1 MRFLSI
7 AVALTALVLL
17 AMGIRGPLDWVT
29 IGLAVTGLALAWV
42 TLRTPQISTFLRIFS
57 GIFAFEYVLTGLAY
71 ALVLADGWPEA
82 LAAATPPASLP
93 FTIAAFGLIVYGIS
107 FIPVIRQITRLADP
121 YFETR
126 DMVDGDAGLFRRW
139 FTREN
144 IMARTL
150 LVTLVVINQVQV
162 GIGLRIS
169 FINRDL
175 FDALNKKDSATFWY
189 ILGVVFVTW
198 AAISVVS
205 NLIEYYIESVLKIRW
220 RRWLTERYYA
230 RWLDQGTH
238 YRMGLGGVDTDNPD
252 QRIAED
258 VRGYLNSTYAYSIT
272 LLSQISNLVSF
283 SILLWTIPAKFAIPG
298 TDIVI
303 PGLPFW
309 VALAYSLTGTWLT
322 HKIGKP
328 LVRLDFAQ
336 ERYEA
341 DFRYSLARLREYT
354 EQTALL
360 RGETV
365 EKRRLANTF
374 SAVID
379 NFFRL
384 VSRNLKLSA
393 FTSTWFQASVVFP
406 YAIVA
411 PYYFSGALSLG
422 QLTQTAGAFSR
433 VEGALSFFIARYAS
447 LANFKAIVDRLTTF
461 NEALRKARDLGTAPP
476 RIDIL
481 PGTEDALALKALS
494 LSLPTGRTI
503 VRIDDLQLAAGPATL
518 VTGPSGSG
526 KSTMFRAIAG
536 IWPYGEGQIETPP
549 GKSVMLLPQRP
560 YLPSG
565 SLRVAVSYP
574 AIEGAYSDA
583 QINAALSA
591 VNLSHLAGHLD
602 DDDIWAQ
609 RLSGGE
615 QQRLAVARALLAKP
629 DWLFLDEATASLD
642 EPMEKALYAAMWTH
656 LANTTIISIGHRS
669 TLIGMHE
676 RRIVM
681 EPQGDGTFT
690 PKLEAA
696 TVA

>member
-1 MRFLSI
+1 MRLLSL
-7 AVALTALVLL
+7 AVAATALLL
-17 AMGIRGPLDWVT
+17 MLMGLRGGVDWIT
-29 IGLAVTGLALAWV
+29 LALGVTGFALAFV
-42 TLRTPQISTFLRIFS
+42 TLRAPDISTFLRIFS
-57 GIFAFEYVLTGLAY
+57 GIFAVEYVLTGIAY
-71 ALVLADGWPEA
+71 AIVLAGWWPERF
-82 LAAATPPASLP
+82 AAATPPASLP

-121 YFETR
+121 YFETQ
-126 DMVDGDAGLFRRW
+126 DTVEGQAGLFRRW
-139 FTREN
+139 FSREN

-150 LVTLVVINQVQV
+150 LVALVVLNQIQV

-169 FINRDL
+169 FVNRDL
-175 FDALNKKDSATFWY
+175 FDALNKKDASAFWY
-189 ILGVVFVTW
+189 LLGIVFVTW
-198 AAISVVS
+198 AIISVIS

-230 RWLDQGTH
+230 RWLDNGTH

-298 TDIVI
+298 TDIII

-309 VALAYSLTGTWLT
+309 VALVYSLTGTWLT

-328 LVRLDFAQ
+328 LVKLDFAQ

-341 DFRYSLARLREYT
+341 DFRYSLSRLREYT

-365 EKRRLANTF
+365 EKRRLGDTF
-374 SAVID
+374 AAVIS
-379 NFFRL
+379 NYFLL
-384 VSRNLKLSA
+384 VARNMKLSA

-447 LANFKAIVDRLTTF
+447 LANFKAIIDRLTTF
-461 NEALRKARDLGTAPP
+461 GEALRKARALGTAPP
-476 RIDIL
+476 RIDIAETS
-481 PGTEDALALKALS
+481 GNALALKNLS
-494 LSLPTGRTI
+494 LNLPNGRTI
-503 VRIDDLQLAAGPATL
+503 VRVNDLHVPAGGAVL
-518 VTGPSGSG
+518 FTGPSGSG
-526 KSTMFRAIAG
+526 KSTLFRAVAG
-536 IWPYGEGQIETPP
+536 IWPYGEGKIETPQ
-549 GKSVMLLPQRP
+549 GKSVLLLPQRP
-560 YLPSG
+560 YLPTG
-565 SLRVAVSYP
+565 TLRVAVSYP
-574 AIEGAYSDA
+574 AVEGSFTDA
-583 QINAALSA
+583 EIKAALSA
-591 VNLSHLAGHLD
+591 VRLDHLAGHLD
-602 DDDIWAQ
+602 EDDIWAQ

-615 QQRLAVARALLAKP
+615 QQRLAIARALLAKP

-642 EPMEKALYAAMWTH
+642 EPLEKALYKVMRDQ
-656 LANTTIISIGHRS
+656 LPGTTIISIGHRS
-669 TLIGMHE
+669 TLIDMHE

-681 EPQGDGTFT
+681 EPQADGTFS
-690 PKLEAA
+690 P
-696 TVA
+696 VMQ

>member
-1 MRFLSI
+1 MRLLSVC
-7 AVALTALVLL
+7 VAATALVLL
-17 AMGIRGPLDWVT
+17 LMGFRGPVN
-29 IGLAVTGLALAWV
+29 AVTLGLGAVGLALAFV
-42 TLRTPQISTFLRIFS
+42 TARAPAISTFLRIFA
-57 GIFAFEYVLTGLAY
+57 GIFAVEYVLTGLAY
-71 ALVLADGWPEA
+71 AVVFAGFWPAGLAE
-82 LAAATPPASLP
+82 ATPPASLP

-121 YFETR
+121 YFEAPEKLE
-126 DMVDGDAGLFRRW
+126 GQAGLFRRW
-139 FTREN
+139 FASE
-144 IMARTL
+144 RTL
-150 LVTLVVINQVQV
+150 AHALLVAVVVINQIQV

-169 FINRDL
+169 FVNRDL
-175 FDALNKKDSATFWY
+175 FDALNKKDSASFWY
-189 ILGVVFVTW
+189 LLGVVFVMW
-198 AAISVVS
+198 AIIAVIS
-205 NLIEYYIESVLKIRW
+205 NLIEYYVESVLKIRW
-220 RRWLTERYYA
+220 RRWLTERYYS
-230 RWLDQGTH
+230 RWLDNGTH

-283 SILLWTIPAKFAIPG
+283 SILLWTIPAQFAIPG

-309 VALAYSLTGTWLT
+309 VALAYSLIGTWLT
-322 HKIGKP
+322 HKIGRP
-328 LVRLDFAQ
+328 LVKLDFAQ

-365 EKRRLANTF
+365 EKRRLADTF

-393 FTSTWFQASVVFP
+393 FTSSWFQASVVFP

-447 LANFKAIVDRLTTF
+447 LANFKAIIDRLTTF
-461 NEALRKARDLGTAPP
+461 GAAIHAAQALGTTPP
-476 RIDIL
+476 RIDVVQA
-481 PGTEDALALKALS
+481 PTDALS
-494 LSLPTGRTI
+494 LKKLALHLPNGKTI
-503 VRIDDLQLAAGPATL
+503 VRVEDMHLPSGGATL
-518 VTGPSGSG
+518 FTGPSGSG
-526 KSTMFRAIAG
+526 KSTLFRAIAG
-536 IWPYGEGQIETPP
+536 IWPYGEGTILTPQ
-549 GKSVMLLPQRP
+549 GKSVLLLPQRP
-560 YLPSG
+560 YLPTG

-574 AIEGAYSDA
+574 ALEGSYPDA
-583 QINAALSA
+583 AIAAALEA
-591 VNLSHLAGHLD
+591 VKLPHLTAQLD
-602 DDDIWAQ
+602 HDDIWAQ

-615 QQRLAVARALLAKP
+615 QQRLAIARALLAKP

-642 EPMEKALYAAMWTH
+642 EPLEKAIYETLRT
-656 LANTTIISIGHRS
+656 LLPGTTIISIGHRS
-669 TLIGMHE
+669 TLIDMHGG
-676 RRIVM
+676 RIVM
-681 EPQGDGTFT
+681 EPNSDGTFT
-690 PKLEAA
+690 PSLK
-696 TVA
+696 

>member
-1 MRFLSI
+1 
-7 AVALTALVLL
+7 
-17 AMGIRGPLDWVT
+17 
-29 IGLAVTGLALAWV
+29 
-42 TLRTPQISTFLRIFS
+42 
-57 GIFAFEYVLTGLAY
+57 
-71 ALVLADGWPEA
+71 
-82 LAAATPPASLP
+82 LP

-121 YFETR
+121 FFEADDR
-126 DMVDGDAGLFRRW
+126 LEGQAGLFKSW
-139 FTREN
+139 FASEK
-144 IMARTL
+144 ILARTL
-150 LVTLVVINQVQV
+150 LTTLVVLNQIQV

-169 FINRDL
+169 FVNRDL

-189 ILGVVFVTW
+189 VLGVVFVTW
-198 AAISVVS
+198 AIISVIS
-205 NLIEYYIESVLKIRW
+205 NLIEYYIESVFKIRW

-230 RWLDQGTH
+230 RWLDNGTH

-283 SILLWTIPAKFAIPG
+283 SILLWSIPAKFAIPG

-309 VALAYSLTGTWLT
+309 VALAYSLIGTWLT
-322 HKIGKP
+322 HKIGRP
-328 LVRLDFAQ
+328 LVKLDFAQ

-365 EKRRLANTF
+365 EKRRLSDTF
-374 SAVID
+374 AAVID

-461 NEALRKARDLGTAPP
+461 GQAIRTAQALGTQPP
-476 RIDIL
+476 RIEVV
-481 PGTEDALALKALS
+481 PGTDNALAMQSLS
-494 LSLPTGRTI
+494 LTLPTGRAI
-503 VRIDDLQLAAGPATL
+503 VHVDSLEIPAGPPTL

-526 KSTMFRAIAG
+526 KSTLFRAISG
-536 IWPYGEGQIETPP
+536 IWPYGHGRIETPP
-549 GKSVMLLPQRP
+549 GKSVLLLPQRP
-560 YLPSG
+560 YLPTG
-565 SLRVAVSYP
+565 TLRVAVSYP
-574 AIEGAYSDA
+574 ALEGSFTDEAIRNALQSVGLAHLNDQLDA
-583 QINAALSA
+583 ED
-591 VNLSHLAGHLD
+591 V
-602 DDDIWAQ
+602 WAQ

-615 QQRLAVARALLAKP
+615 QQRLAIARALLAKP

-642 EPMEKALYAAMWTH
+642 EPLEQVIYGALRSA
-656 LANTTIISIGHRS
+656 LPGTTIISIGHRS
-669 TLIGMHE
+669 TLVGMHA

-681 EPQGDGTFT
+681 EPNADGTYS
-690 PKLEAA
+690 PKMAA
-696 TVA
+696 